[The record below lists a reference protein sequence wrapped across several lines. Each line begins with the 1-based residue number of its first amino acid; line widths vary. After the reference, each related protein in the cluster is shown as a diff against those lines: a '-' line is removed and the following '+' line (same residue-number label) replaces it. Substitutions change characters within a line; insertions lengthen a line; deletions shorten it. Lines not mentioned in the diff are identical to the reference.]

1 MFSAVQKN
9 NAEMVELLL
18 KNVKIDINHQFKNQK
33 YNLLQMAVKNEN
45 LTICQLL
52 LSYNIDV
59 NACTVII

>member
-18 KNVKIDINHQFKNQK
+18 KNVKMDINHQFKNQK

-45 LTICQLL
+45 LKICQLL
-52 LSYNIDV
+52 LSYNIDE